1 MEKWKFGGE
10 CTALFG
16 HIFPAYDFVS
26 KWPNSDIFV
35 LARNDSAN
43 SSISEKKEFCPMR
56 GPPYSICNIVQS
68 KSDNDIKIVWYHI
81 LKFQIFFICLL
92 YLTCLCFLPCL
103 KNRKRNWSYRQSRH
117 DNMHALDNC
126 DDVAQ
131 AKAAVAA
138 PQWIIFSNPNS
149 INVFWNF
156 FFLSQEIL

>member
-1 MEKWKFGGE
+1 MYKVSRQAKRYLTIWRNGNSVVNVLRFSVIYFRLM
-10 CTALFG
+10 TLFPNDPIVTFLYWQG
-16 HIFPAYDFVS
+16 MTRQILVS
-26 KWPNSDIFV
+26 RK
-35 LARNDSAN
+35 
-43 SSISEKKEFCPMR
+43 KKEFCPMR

-117 DNMHALDNC
+117 DNMYALDNC

-138 PQWIIFSNPNS
+138 PQ
-149 INVFWNF
+149 
-156 FFLSQEIL
+156 

>member
-1 MEKWKFGGE
+1 MYKVSRQAKRYLTIWRNGNSVVNVLRFSVIYFRLM
-10 CTALFG
+10 TLFPNDPIVTFLYWQG
-16 HIFPAYDFVS
+16 MTRQILVS
-26 KWPNSDIFV
+26 RKK
-35 LARNDSAN
+35 
-43 SSISEKKEFCPMR
+43 KKEFCPLR

-103 KNRKRNWSYRQSRH
+103 KNRKRNWCHRQSRH
-117 DNMHALDNC
+117 DIYALDNC

-138 PQWIIFSNPNS
+138 PQ
-149 INVFWNF
+149 
-156 FFLSQEIL
+156 